1 MRLLSTLTAFSLIVG
16 YALQASAQ
24 GKIITCVAKPQEFP
38 SPPYISRTT
47 FEFKTNQVLT
57 VVGATGDSKYGA
69 GDVELH
75 FGNGGIVRGG
85 SSATIS
91 IESPLKLGYSYT
103 GLTKI
108 VVNNNTSSAYAFTV
122 SVSEPG
128 TEPQTV
134 PSGTVVIP
142 TDSVGPVRIILE
154 SSTDLVNW
162 AEANPGTYAKDNPRR
177 FFRVRAVNQ

>member
-57 VVGATGDSKYGA
+57 VVGLTADSTFPEA
-69 GDVELH
+69 ELH
-75 FGNGGIVRGG
+75 FGNGAIARGG
-85 SSATIS
+85 ANAVYG
-91 IESPLKLGYSYT
+91 PLPIRLGNSYT
-103 GLTKI
+103 GLSKI
-108 VVNNNTSSAYAFTV
+108 VVNNNSSIAYAFTV